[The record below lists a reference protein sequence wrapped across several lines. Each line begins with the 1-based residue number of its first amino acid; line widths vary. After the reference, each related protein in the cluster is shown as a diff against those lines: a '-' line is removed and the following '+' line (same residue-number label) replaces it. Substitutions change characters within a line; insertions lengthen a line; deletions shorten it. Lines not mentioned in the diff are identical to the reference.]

1 MRNIQV
7 ISGHAQTLQNCLLNE
22 CYVNQIFFLLNN
34 YPNKTDTIIESS
46 YLHDLDKVIIADV
59 IGLFSNSLLP
69 FNIGPYL
76 WVTFYF

>member
-1 MRNIQV
+1 MNAMSTR
-7 ISGHAQTLQNCLLNE
+7 
-22 CYVNQIFFLLNN
+22 FFLLNN

-59 IGLFSNSLLP
+59 IGLFSNSLLR

-76 WVTFYF
+76 